1 MEVQLVNSN
10 RQLLDHHHH
19 HHEWEF
25 LRPFFKR
32 LLRHFLATFLLT
44 IQVPPM
50 AITSIVFL
58 FSYLHPPPPP
68 PPPPSHATLVR
79 KFSSLFYFF
88 PNINEANPN
97 CNEKTCMSSDQRRD
111 TGIFFLS
118 FFYYIT
124 FSFDHHPSP
133 IFVRVARRDTVIRPW
148 SSVFFGT
155 CHTYI
160 EPCTQT
166 ANEQANGRTYIR
178 IYACIGTLAH
188 LAQTHIAHSK

>member
-79 KFSSLFYFF
+79 KFSSLFYF
-88 PNINEANPN
+88 
-97 CNEKTCMSSDQRRD
+97 
-111 TGIFFLS
+111 
-118 FFYYIT
+118 
-124 FSFDHHPSP
+124 SP
-133 IFVRVARRDTVIRPW
+133 ISTRRNQTVMTKHACRVIRGETQG
-148 SSVFFGT
+148 FFFSLFFITLLSLSIITPPQYLYVWQGGIPSFAPGLLYFLARAI
-155 CHTYI
+155 HT
-160 EPCTQT
+160 
-166 ANEQANGRTYIR
+166 
-178 IYACIGTLAH
+178 
-188 LAQTHIAHSK
+188 